1 MCRVCGSWSLVTLP
15 ICVGRV
21 ASDPAGFS
29 LVMVGRVASDQV

>member
-21 ASDPAGFS
+21 ASDRAGFS
-29 LVMVGRVASDQV
+29 LVVVGRVASDQV